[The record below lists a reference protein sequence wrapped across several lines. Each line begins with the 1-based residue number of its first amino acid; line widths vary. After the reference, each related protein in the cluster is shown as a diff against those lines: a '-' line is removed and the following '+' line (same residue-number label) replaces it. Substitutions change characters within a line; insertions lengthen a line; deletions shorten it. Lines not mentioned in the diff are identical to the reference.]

1 MKKALFMALLAVGLM
16 ACNNTKTSIERS
28 DISSA
33 PEQTTY
39 SLEPDALLGSVIT
52 TDGLGNLK
60 IGSKIPDTIPG
71 YEIKP
76 VTIIYEEDIEDLEFQ
91 VLKNG
96 DKVLVLHPTYED
108 ESDVPSDR
116 IRGIT
121 IYSDQYVT
129 PDEFHVGSNVQ
140 DILEKQGVKTS
151 FNEENFLI
159 NDGGILYVLS
169 PDDYESAL
177 PEVPFD
183 NPVEVEH
190 PSFKTNAQ
198 VRMIQIFG
206 PID

>member
-1 MKKALFMALLAVGLM
+1 MKKALFMALLAIGLL
-16 ACNNTKTSIERS
+16 ACNNTKTSKERS

-33 PEQTTY
+33 TEQTTD
-39 SLEPDALLGSVIT
+39 SLEPDALLGSIIT
-52 TDGLGNLK
+52 ADGLGSLK
-60 IGSKIPDTIPG
+60 LGSKIPDTIPG

-96 DKVLVLHPTYED
+96 DKVLVIHPTYED
-108 ESDVPSDR
+108 KSDVPSDR

-121 IYSDQYVT
+121 IYNDQYVT

-140 DILEKQGVKTS
+140 DILKKQEVKTS
-151 FNEENFLI
+151 FNEENFVL

-169 PDDYESAL
+169 PDDYEGAL
-177 PEVPFD
+177 PEVLFD

-190 PSFKTNAQ
+190 PTFKINAQ